1 MSTIAISPLFLD
13 IVFSLVIIVLGFVI
27 FVESLSDYRLVS
39 AVKRIMAKRVM
50 INPVN
55 VKQYAIIQLYQ
66 RSMIKGY
73 FRIINATLKDPSIG
87 SVLISEDKVLVK
99 LSEGI
104 RTPVDTELLVTVSVR
119 GRLDEYYIKSGIKV
133 NVKLAE

>member
-1 MSTIAISPLFLD
+1 MATIVISPLFLD

-39 AVKRIMAKRVM
+39 AIKRIMAKRVI

-66 RSMIKGY
+66 RGMIRGY
-73 FRIINATLKDPSIG
+73 FKVVDAALKDPSIG
-87 SVLISEDKVLVK
+87 SILISEDKVLVK
-99 LSEGI
+99 LAEGI

-119 GRLDEYYIKSGIKV
+119 GRLDEYYIRSGIKI